1 MASTPWE
8 SDMTQRLAAKFGPA
22 ISEFATYLGQNFLI
36 AQSSSI
42 AALIETLKTDEGFD
56 YLVDLTALDYPN
68 KPERFELIYI
78 LYSFS
83 RNERVRVKARVKEGE
98 KPHSITG
105 IHKTAN
111 WLERETFDMFGIEF
125 AHHPDL
131 RRILMPDEWQ
141 GHPLRKE
148 YGITQ
153 MDDQWV
159 KENLAIESGH

>member
-8 SDMTQRLAAKFGPA
+8 NDLTARLAAKFGSA
-22 ISEFATYLGQNFLI
+22 ITEFASYLGQNFLI
-36 AQSSSI
+36 VQSASLPAVI
-42 AALIETLKTDEGFD
+42 EALKLEEGFD
-56 YLVDLTALDYPN
+56 YLVDLTAVDYPN

-78 LYSFS
+78 LYSFR
-83 RNERVRVKARVKEGE
+83 RNERVRVKTRVAEGE
-98 KPHSITG
+98 KPHSITA

-111 WLERETFDMFGIEF
+111 WLEREVFDMFGIEF
-125 AHHPDL
+125 AQHPDL

-148 YGITQ
+148 YGMTQ

-159 KENLAIESGH
+159 KENLAIDSGH